1 MYECNENAPSPTH
14 LTSKDSRYHD
24 SDNSPSRPRAAAS
37 RNSSIAGPGTET
49 LFSLGS
55 HTNSHSISSNP
66 GIILT
71 PPSSTTLSTP
81 SSTHLTDP
89 AASTTAALAIF
100 PNKNTSTNTRSTST
114 RTTNT
119 QRQLEPTPELSDTG
133 FYRQRAELAA
143 HSGHELINVPH
154 SQRLHPHHHRP
165 SPRQSQVSSTLS
177 PNLRPPPAIPIVTA
191 DGVVLTSNLDQLAK
205 DSSPRSAAG
214 SDEDHVMSFM
224 RYDAAKDAMLPAYQA
239 SLGRSSTG
247 SANVAGNENVSAW
260 EEKERREVRH

>member
-1 MYECNENAPSPTH
+1 MADPFE
-14 LTSKDSRYHD
+14 D
-24 SDNSPSRPRAAAS
+24 SDDSPSRPRAAAS

-49 LFSLGS
+49 LGSLAS
-55 HTNSHSISSNP
+55 HTNSHSISSTP

-71 PPSSTTLSTP
+71 PPSSTTISTP
-81 SSTHLTDP
+81 SSTLLTDS
-89 AASTTAALAIF
+89 ATSLTAALAIF
-100 PNKNTSTNTRSTST
+100 PNKNTGTSTST
-114 RTTNT
+114 RTTNS

-133 FYRQRAELAA
+133 FYRQRAELAD
-143 HSGHELINVPH
+143 HSARELINVPL
-154 SQRLHPHHHRP
+154 SQRLRPHHHHP
-165 SPRQSQVSSTLS
+165 SSRQCRASSTLS

-191 DGVVLTSNLDQLAK
+191 DGVVLTSNLDQLAN
-205 DSSPRSAAG
+205 DSSPRSAPG

-239 SLGRSSTG
+239 SLRRSSTR